1 MFRFF
6 TNNRTKTVIALSTF
20 MLLSSFNIIRRENVQ
35 AKENMNIK
43 AHKSYENLLIK
54 YKKNIKKTA
63 GVYFDNYEY
72 EKKLNPKKVTVNF
85 AYHDFNKDK
94 IDELVVK
101 FGIKGEEDP
110 LYEEVLTYHN
120 GRPKQVTVKG
130 WYGGAG
136 GQYYTTYYYDSEY
149 FLEGAALMLGAYED
163 YCKLKDGKLK
173 KEISFFYGEDKKI
186 NDRIVSEIKYES
198 TKKKYNDKRGKY
210 GIKLIKLTSGN
221 LKKYRKAYN
230 SEAFKGKK
238 LKG

>member
-6 TNNRTKTVIALSTF
+6 TNNRTKTVIALSAF

-63 GVYFDNYEY
+63 GIYFDNYEY

-101 FGIKGEEDP
+101 FCIKGEEDP
-110 LYEEVLTYHN
+110 LYEEVLTYYN
-120 GRPKQVTVKG
+120 GRPKQVAVNG
-130 WYGGAG
+130 WYSGAG
-136 GQYYTTYYYDSEY
+136 GQSYTEYCYDSEY
-149 FLEGAALMLGAYED
+149 FLEGFRMIDVYED
-163 YCKLKDGKLK
+163 YSKLKDGKLK
-173 KEISFFYGEDKKI
+173 KEISFFYGADKKI
-186 NDRIVSEIKYES
+186 NDKTASEAKYES
-198 TKKKYNDKRGKY
+198 TWKKYNDKEGKY

-221 LKKYRKAYN
+221 FKKYRKTYN

-238 LKG
+238 I